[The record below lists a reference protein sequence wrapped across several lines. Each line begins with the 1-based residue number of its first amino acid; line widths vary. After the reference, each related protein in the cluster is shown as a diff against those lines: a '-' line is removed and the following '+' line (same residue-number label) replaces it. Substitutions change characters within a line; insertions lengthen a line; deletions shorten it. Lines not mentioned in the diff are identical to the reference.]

1 MAFLRNDAVN
11 RVNLHYGIQAL
22 AQGAG
27 AIFFLVFMLRAGVSV
42 PAALT
47 AQAAILAGRFV
58 MRPAILPIAR
68 RLGLKPMVIIGTFG
82 VALQYPLL
90 AEVDGV
96 GAELLLVCIAAAI
109 GEVFYWPSYN
119 AYFAAIGDAEHRGHQ
134 ISAREALVSVVGI
147 IAPLFGAWA
156 LVTLGPRPM
165 FAAVGLVQALAVVPL
180 IGAPNVAVRASAP
193 GAFRAARLGV
203 ILAAADGWLDAWFIL
218 VWQIALFIS
227 LSESVSAY
235 GGAMALAAIVGAGC
249 GLILGRHVDQG
260 HGRRTVVIAYTVATA
275 IVLMRALSFDS
286 AWLAVAANALG
297 ALVGPLILPAQ
308 ATASYNLAKA
318 SPCPMRFIIAT
329 EAGWDIGCLSACL
342 LAAALAAA
350 GVSLSITILLALPAL
365 AVLAHLL
372 RRYFADGAVA
382 LVPTP
387 LPVNRPTGPPPAWWR
402 R

>member
-1 MAFLRNDAVN
+1 MAFFRNDAVN
-11 RVNLHYGIQAL
+11 RVNLHSGVQAL
-22 AQGAG
+22 AEGAG
-27 AIFFLVFMLRAGVSV
+27 GIFFLVYMLEAGVSV
-42 PAALT
+42 TAALM
-47 AQAAILAGRFV
+47 AQVAILAGRFV
-58 MRPAILPIAR
+58 MRPAILPLAR
-68 RLGLKPMVIIGTFG
+68 RLGLKPMVIIGIFG

-96 GAELLLVCIAAAI
+96 GVELLLVCVVASI

-134 ISAREALVSVVGI
+134 VSARMALVSVASI
-147 IAPLFGAWA
+147 AAPLLGTWA

-165 FAAVGLVQALAVVPL
+165 FAAVGIIQALAVLPL

-203 ILAAADGWLDAWFIL
+203 ILYAADGWLDAWFIL
-218 VWQIALFIS
+218 VWQIALFVS
-227 LSESVSAY
+227 LGESISAY

-286 AWLAVAANALG
+286 AWLAVTSNALG
-297 ALVGPLILPAQ
+297 ALVLPLILPAQ

-318 SPCPMRFIIAT
+318 SPCPMRFIIAC
-329 EAGWDIGCLSACL
+329 EGGWDVGCASACL
-342 LAAALAAA
+342 LAAGLAAA
-350 GVSLSITILLALPAL
+350 GVPLSITILMALPAL

-372 RRYFADGAVA
+372 RRYFANGAV
-382 LVPTP
+382 VPIPAQNTAGMS
-387 LPVNRPTGPPPAWWR
+387 VQDGP
-402 R
+402 

>member
-1 MAFLRNDAVN
+1 MAFFRNDAVN
-11 RVNLHYGIQAL
+11 RVNLHSGVQAL
-22 AQGAG
+22 GEGAG
-27 AIFFLVFMLRAGVSV
+27 GIFFLVYMLEAGVSV
-42 PAALT
+42 AAALM

-58 MRPAILPIAR
+58 MRPVILPLAR
-68 RLGLKPMVIIGTFG
+68 WLGLKPMVIIGTFG

-96 GAELLLVCIAAAI
+96 GVELLLVCVVASI

-134 ISAREALVSVVGI
+134 VSARVALVSVVSI
-147 IAPLFGAWA
+147 AAPLLGTWA

-165 FAAVGLVQALAVVPL
+165 FAAVGLIQALAVVPL
-180 IGAPNVAVRASAP
+180 IGAPKVAVTASAP

-203 ILAAADGWLDAWFIL
+203 ILYAADGWLDAWFIL
-218 VWQIALFIS
+218 VWQIALFVS
-227 LSESVSAY
+227 LGESISAY

-286 AWLAVAANALG
+286 AWLAVTSNALG
-297 ALVGPLILPAQ
+297 ALVLPLILPAQ

-318 SPCPMRFIIAT
+318 SPCPMRFIIAC
-329 EAGWDIGCLSACL
+329 EGGWDVGCASACL

-350 GVSLSITILLALPAL
+350 GVSLSITILFALPAL

-372 RRYFADGAVA
+372 RRYFAEGAVA
-382 LVPTP
+382 RIPTP
-387 LPVNRPTGPPPAWWR
+387 AGVGTSAHDGA
-402 R
+402 

>member
-22 AQGAG
+22 SQSAG

-58 MRPAILPIAR
+58 MRPAILPLAR
-68 RLGLKPMVIIGTFG
+68 WLGLKPMVIIGTLC

-96 GAELLLVCIAAAI
+96 GTELLLVCIAAAI
-109 GEVFYWPSYN
+109 GEVIYWPSYN

-147 IAPLFGAWA
+147 VAPLLGAWA
-156 LVTLGPRPM
+156 LLTLGPRPM
-165 FAAVGLVQALAVVPL
+165 FAAVGVVQALAAVPL

-203 ILAAADGWLDAWFIL
+203 ILAAADGWFDAWFIL
-218 VWQIALFIS
+218 VWQIALFMS
-227 LSESVSAY
+227 LGESISAY
-235 GGAMALAAIVGAGC
+235 GGAMALAALVGAGC

-260 HGRRTVVIAYTVATA
+260 HGRRAVVIAYTVATA
-275 IVLMRALSFDS
+275 IVLMRAVSFDS
-286 AWLAVAANALG
+286 AWLAIVSNALG

-329 EAGWDIGCLSACL
+329 EAGWDVGCLSACL
-342 LAAALAAA
+342 IAAALAAA
-350 GVSLSITILLALPAL
+350 GVSLSITILFALPAL

-372 RRYFADGAVA
+372 RRYFGDGAIA
-382 LVPTP
+382 
-387 LPVNRPTGPPPAWWR
+387 PAR
-402 R
+402 RLSFRG